1 MTKYAKEKRY
11 LEELK
16 DVFTKA
22 GGAKFTYGSL
32 GATGLLRFN
41 WGKNDTIPVYVVQKE
56 GKSIVLGIQNYTGI
70 GDNCIKPDNVKSTPG
85 FTHYFEHCMFH
96 NVTMADGTVLD
107 NQGVFDYG
115 SEHGLA
121 VNACTNSVS
130 ICTTVG
136 FTPIEGYDMMTDG
149 IFKNYLNVFKT
160 EQKDVT
166 EQAIDLINSITFKH
180 EIKEDSMDKEK
191 GIVCSEINM
200 YHGDDQFWLSNVIS
214 NATSAYYDE
223 LGTVESV
230 QSITY
235 DDMINFDKLF
245 KAGDALC
252 CMIIQM
258 DIFEYSPEYIVNLSK
273 LFRDKVTEIV
283 GEEKMAKTDKW
294 FTYKQLINA
303 PSTNPRKE
311 VVVTPNGMTK
321 QPMLVITVPKH
332 TDPSVYEDT
341 NRIIKSDTK
350 RYHRIESLAQTILY
364 VGLSRPITQIREKYG
379 RTYTVQTVRHL
390 PKTDPEQNKL
400 GDCIGWAMMYNAD
413 AKSEVVDPTAP
424 KFVITK
430 EALETMKSEIADI
443 MNNISV
449 SEDEFKTWKKE
460 YMDMQIKMHQRNV
473 PLTHFIPGLESGI
486 IDVGA
491 IGYAMER
498 GVNDITY
505 DIFTDYINYIKENW
519 IATLYADVAE

>member
-16 DVFTKA
+16 EEFAKA
-22 GGAKFTYGSL
+22 GGAKISYGNL
-32 GATGLLRFN
+32 GATGLIRIN
-41 WGKNDTIPVYVVQKE
+41 WGKEDTIPVYIVQKE
-56 GKSIVLGIQNYTGI
+56 GKSVALGIQNYTGI
-70 GDNCIKPDNVKSTPG
+70 GDNCIKPENIKPTPG

-130 ICTTVG
+130 ICTSVG

-149 IFKNYLNVFKT
+149 VFKKYLSVFKT

-180 EIKEDSMDKEK
+180 EIKEDTMDKEK

-200 YHGDDQFWLSNVIS
+200 YHGDDQFWLANVIS
-214 NATSAYYDE
+214 NTTSAYYDE

-235 DDMINFDKLF
+235 EDMVNFDKMF

-258 DIFEYSPEYIVNLSK
+258 DIFEYTPEYIINLSK
-273 LFRDKVTEIV
+273 LFRDKVAEV
-283 GEEKMAKTDKW
+283 LGEEKLAKTDKW

-311 VVVTPNGMTK
+311 VTVVPNGMTR
-321 QPMLVITVPKH
+321 QPMLVITVPK
-332 TDPSVYEDT
+332 DENIDKYEDKS
-341 NRIIKSDTK
+341 IIVDNNTDK
-350 RYHRIESLAQTILY
+350 YHRIESLAQTILY
-364 VGLSRPITQIREKYG
+364 VGLSRPIIQIREKYG
-379 RTYTVQTVRHL
+379 RTYSVQTVRHI
-390 PKTDPEQNKL
+390 PKIDQNKL

-413 AKSEVVDPTAP
+413 AQSEVVDPTAP

-430 EALETMKSEIADI
+430 EALETMKAEIADI

-449 SEDEFKTWKKE
+449 TEADFKTWKKE
-460 YMDMQIKMHQRNV
+460 YMDMQIKMHQRNA
-473 PLTHFIPGLESGI
+473 PLTHFIPGLEMGI
-486 IDVGA
+486 IDANA
-491 IGYAMER
+491 ISHSMIY
-498 GVNDITY
+498 GVNDI
-505 DIFTDYINYIKENW
+505 DYETFADYVEYIKENW
-519 IATLYADVAE
+519 MATLYADVAE

>member
-1 MTKYAKEKRY
+1 MTKYEKEVKY
-11 LEELK
+11 LEELRNE
-16 DVFTKA
+16 FTKA
-22 GGAKFTYGSL
+22 GGAKLACSSL
-32 GATGLLRFN
+32 GATGLIKFN
-41 WGKNDTIPVYVVQKE
+41 WSKEDTIPVYIVQKE
-56 GKSIVLGIQNYTGI
+56 GKSVTLGIQNYTGI
-70 GDNCIKPDNVKSTPG
+70 GDNCIKPDGIKSTPG

-96 NVTMADGTVLD
+96 NVTMVDGTVLD

-115 SEHGLA
+115 SENGLT
-121 VNACTNSVS
+121 VNAFTNSVS
-130 ICTTVG
+130 ICTAVG

-149 IFKNYLNVFKT
+149 VFKNYLNVFKT

-214 NATSAYYDE
+214 NTTSAYYDE

-235 DDMINFDKLF
+235 EDMINFDKLF

-258 DIFEYSPEYIVNLSK
+258 DLFEYSPEYVVNLTK
-273 LFRDKVTEIV
+273 LFRDKVAEIV
-283 GEEKMAKTDKW
+283 GEEKMSKTDKW

-311 VVVTPNGMTK
+311 VTVAPNGMTK

-332 TDPSVYEDT
+332 TDPSIYEDKDGIVVNLDT
-341 NRIIKSDTK
+341 N

-364 VGLSRPITQIREKYG
+364 AGLSRPITQIREKYG
-379 RTYTVQTVRHL
+379 RTYSVQSIRHL
-390 PKTDPEQNKL
+390 PKTDQNKL

-413 AKSEVVDPTAP
+413 AQSEVVDPTAP

-430 EALETMKSEIADI
+430 EALETMKSEIANI

-449 SEDEFKTWKKE
+449 SEVEFKTWKKE

-473 PLTHFIPGLESGI
+473 PLTHFVPGLEMAI
-486 IDVGA
+486 IDIDA
-491 IGYAMER
+491 INCMMTY
-498 GVNDITY
+498 GVNDIDY
-505 DIFTDYINYIKENW
+505 EIFTEYINYIKENW
-519 IATLYADVAE
+519 IATLHADVAE